1 MIVTPSILEKAI
13 KIATT
18 AHAGQTDKG
27 GNPYISHP
35 MRLMENVES
44 VDEKIVAVL
53 HDVVEDTEVT
63 FADLEKEGV
72 PQVCIDALKL
82 LTHEKDVPYMDYV
95 KSISSNEIATSVK
108 IADLKDNSD
117 LSRLESITEKDIA
130 RVEKYS
136 KALSIL
142 QA

>member
-44 VDEKIVAVL
+44 VEEKIVAVL
-53 HDVVEDTEVT
+53 HDVVEDTEVS
-63 FADLEKEGV
+63 FADLEKEGI
-72 PQVCIDALKL
+72 PQVCIDALLL
-82 LTHEKDVPYMDYV
+82 LTHDKDVPYMDYV

>member
-1 MIVTPSILEKAI
+1 MPITPNILEKAI
-13 KIATT
+13 QIAST
-18 AHAGQTDKG
+18 AHAGQTDRG

-44 VDEKIVAVL
+44 VEEKIVAVL
-53 HDVVEDTEVT
+53 HDVVEDTAVS
-63 FADLEKEGV
+63 FADLEKDGI
-72 PQVCIDALKL
+72 PQICIDALKL
-82 LTHEKDVPYMDYV
+82 LTHDKDVPYMDYV
-95 KSISSNEIATSVK
+95 KSISSNEIATAVK
-108 IADLKDNSD
+108 IADLKDNSN
-117 LSRLESITEKDIA
+117 LSRLINITEKDIA

>member
-1 MIVTPSILEKAI
+1 MRVTQSILEKAI
-13 KIATT
+13 QIATT

-44 VDEKIVAVL
+44 VEEKIVAVL

-63 FADLEKEGV
+63 FADLEKEGL
-72 PQVCIDALKL
+72 PQICIDALKL
-82 LTHEKDVPYMDYV
+82 LTHDKDVPYMDYV
-95 KSISSNEIATSVK
+95 KSISSNEIASSVK

-117 LSRLESITEKDIA
+117 LSRLESITDKDIA
-130 RVEKYS
+130 RVEKYT

>member
-1 MIVTPSILEKAI
+1 MQITTDILEKAI

-44 VDEKIVAVL
+44 VEEKIVAVL
-53 HDVVEDTEVT
+53 HDVIEDTEVT
-63 FADLEKEGV
+63 FADLEKEGL
-72 PQVCIDALKL
+72 PQICIDALKL
-82 LTHEKDVPYMDYV
+82 LTHDKDVPYMNYV

>member
-1 MIVTPSILEKAI
+1 MIITTNILKKAI
-13 KIATT
+13 QIATT

-44 VDEKIVAVL
+44 VEEKIVAVL

-117 LSRLESITEKDIA
+117 LSRLESITDKDIA
-130 RVEKYS
+130 RVEKYT

>member
-1 MIVTPSILEKAI
+1 MIITVDILDKAI
-13 KIATT
+13 QIATA

-44 VDEKIVAVL
+44 VEQKTVAVL
-53 HDVVEDTEVT
+53 HDVVEDTEVS
-63 FADLEKEGV
+63 FSDLEKEGI
-72 PQVCIDALKL
+72 PQICIDALKL
-82 LTHEKDVPYMDYV
+82 LTHDKDVPYMDYV
-95 KSISSNEIATSVK
+95 KSISSNEIATAVK

-117 LSRLESITEKDIA
+117 LSRLKNITEKDIA